1 MLACTKCETIP
12 EIHTSGYLEIYTGV
26 PQLMQSLQHLLQ
38 LPETVNPV
46 TVRYQNSDELQKI
59 CRKIHTTFNEAAREM
74 FFCST
79 LSDPVDKGASAISF
93 PQFFSRV
100 QRPDYI
106 EIMKSSLFT
115 NHMQPI
121 ISLRD
126 NEISGYEFLMRPSNQ
141 EYPFYPYELF
151 QMARESGLQSFL
163 DSATRISSIRVSA
176 ELLPKG
182 IKRFINFL
190 PSSIYDPAHC
200 LRTTFRA
207 VEEYDV
213 DPNDLV
219 FEVVETEKIEEVDH
233 LKKIFHTYK
242 QEGMK
247 MALDDVGTGYATQEM
262 LLQLKP
268 DYAKIDRSAISFCDE
283 DTEKQKKLFELV
295 EVAREEG
302 ITLLAEGIE
311 RKEEA
316 DFCREAGM
324 TFGQGYYFGKPAERP
339 SSLKMS

>member
-1 MLACTKCETIP
+1 M
-12 EIHTSGYLEIYTGV
+12 
-26 PQLMQSLQHLLQ
+26 
-38 LPETVNPV
+38 
-46 TVRYQNSDELQKI
+46 
-59 CRKIHTTFNEAAREM
+59 FNII
-74 FFCST
+74 
-79 LSDPVDKGASAISF
+79 DPVDKGATAISF
-93 PQFFSRV
+93 PQFCSRV
-100 QRPDYI
+100 QHPDYI

-141 EYPFYPYELF
+141 KYPFYPYELF

-176 ELLPKG
+176 EFLPKG

-233 LKKIFHTYK
+233 LKKIFRTYK
-242 QEGMK
+242 EEGMK

-268 DYAKIDRSAISFCDE
+268 DYAKIDRSAISFCDQ
-283 DTEKQKKLFELV
+283 DTEKQKKLLELV
-295 EVAREEG
+295 GVAREEG
-302 ITLLAEGIE
+302 IILLAEGIE

-339 SSLKMS
+339 SSLKM